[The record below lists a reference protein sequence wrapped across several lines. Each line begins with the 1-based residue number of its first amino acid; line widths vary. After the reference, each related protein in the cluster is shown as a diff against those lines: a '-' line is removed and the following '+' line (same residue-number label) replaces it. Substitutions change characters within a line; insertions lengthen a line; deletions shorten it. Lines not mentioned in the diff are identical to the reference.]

1 MLLHHNK
8 QFVHT
13 LFKLGFLS
21 PQERVQG
28 DHFSVLT
35 DSLTSV
41 RGINKTDVLTLSS
54 SFGSLKN
61 IINCS
66 MEELSLCPGLG
77 ARKVKNLYDAFHTPL
92 DSAKKKRQKTEESPQ
107 QIESFLK
114 KMKDKKKDG
123 KEDIQEEEEE
133 EGDESLG
140 KEEIELN
147 EAEEEKGNNNNN
159 IGTCLKQESTV

>member
-1 MLLHHNK
+1 M
-8 QFVHT
+8 
-13 LFKLGFLS
+13 
-21 PQERVQG
+21 
-28 DHFSVLT
+28 
-35 DSLTSV
+35 

-77 ARKVKNLYDAFHTPL
+77 ARKVKNLYDAFYTPL
-92 DSAKKKRQKTEESPQ
+92 DSAKKKKRQKTEESPQ

-114 KMKDKKKDG
+114 KMKDKQKDG
-123 KEDIQEEEEE
+123 KEDIQEEE
-133 EGDESLG
+133 GNESLG

-147 EAEEEKGNNNNN
+147 EAEEEKGNNNNSN
-159 IGTCLKQESTV
+159 NNMGTSPKQESPV